1 MVCTTIEEAKRIWQH
16 LRVACDPESKRKGVE
31 GLALAVCVPCCLPSS
46 NECPRIT
53 LTVAMWE
60 GRAAQTNELLQALA
74 VLLTVLTTSTQGQLG
89 NAAEAS

>member
-60 GRAAQTNELLQALA
+60 GRAAQTLGVVRFLFERLNESDL
-74 VLLTVLTTSTQGQLG
+74 VGISKDM
-89 NAAEAS
+89 